1 MKSSIRIPSMK
12 SSEDIIKIKKAIA
25 SNEGV
30 IACEI
35 SKEKGEV
42 SIVYDNY
49 FVELDDIITSIEDL
63 GYIVL

>member
-1 MKSSIRIPSMK
+1 MKSSIKIPSMK
-12 SSEDIIKIKKAIA
+12 TSDDIIKIKKAIS

-42 SIVYDNY
+42 NVVYDNY

>member
-1 MKSSIRIPSMK
+1 MKSSIKIPSMK
-12 SSEDIIKIKKAIA
+12 TSEDIINIKKAIS

-42 SIVYDNY
+42 NVVYDNY